1 MVDSHPQ
8 IAITPEA
15 HWIPLWFEERRAL
28 TAKGMITPALIPALL
43 EDSKFALFGLG
54 REDVSALVANGQSM
68 SYASFV
74 ASIFDLY
81 GTRRGKAIV
90 GNKTPDSV
98 RRIRT
103 LHGLW
108 REARFV
114 HLIRDGRDVA
124 LSLINW
130 PKVHQKKP
138 GTFPTWKDN
147 PVETAALWWELN
159 VRCGRQAAGWLGP
172 ELYYEIRYES
182 LIANPAAECAALCS
196 FLRLPYDEAMV
207 RHHERRK
214 ASTSSG
220 AATPDWRPVTQGLRD
235 WRSQMSAEDVERFEA
250 AAGGLLDELGYSRA
264 VPEKSNESL
273 SEATRVREL
282 LAGELRTFALPR
294 ESMQVP
300 RG

>member
-130 PKVHQKKP
+130 PKVHQKKARH
-138 GTFPTWKDN
+138 FPH
-147 PVETAALWWELN
+147 VEGQSRRNRRAL
-159 VRCGRQAAGWLGP
+159 VG
-172 ELYYEIRYES
+172 I
-182 LIANPAAECAALCS
+182 ECA
-196 FLRLPYDEAMV
+196 MWT
-207 RHHERRK
+207 
-214 ASTSSG
+214 ASCWM
-220 AATPDWRPVTQGLRD
+220 A
-235 WRSQMSAEDVERFEA
+235 
-250 AAGGLLDELGYSRA
+250 
-264 VPEKSNESL
+264 
-273 SEATRVREL
+273 
-282 LAGELRTFALPR
+282 RT
-294 ESMQVP
+294 
-300 RG
+300 

>member
-1 MVDSHPQ
+1 M
-8 IAITPEA
+8 
-15 HWIPLWFEERRAL
+15 
-28 TAKGMITPALIPALL
+28 
-43 EDSKFALFGLG
+43 
-54 REDVSALVANGQSM
+54 
-68 SYASFV
+68 
-74 ASIFDLY
+74 
-81 GTRRGKAIV
+81 
-90 GNKTPDSV
+90 
-98 RRIRT
+98 
-103 LHGLW
+103 
-108 REARFV
+108 
-114 HLIRDGRDVA
+114 
-124 LSLINW
+124 
-130 PKVHQKKP
+130 
-138 GTFPTWKDN
+138 
-147 PVETAALWWELN
+147 
-159 VRCGRQAAGWLGP
+159 
-172 ELYYEIRYES
+172 YYEIRYES